1 MKATRKL
8 LALLLALLLT
18 AALTVPA
25 LANGDDGTDEAQPQ
39 ADTTYTITI
48 NNNKDGH
55 IYEAYQVFAGDLAGS
70 VLSNIEWG
78 TGVNGAGLLAALK
91 IDDTIGRYFTS
102 CEDAADVAKVLTD
115 NATSTEGAAAFAS
128 NSANLDTFAA
138 IVGDHLKTVT
148 GTSTPGTGNYTISNL
163 PAGYYFV
170 KDSAAVTGQDA
181 QTKFILNLTD
191 NQNVTPKS
199 GTPTVDKQVQD
210 ETADAEAG
218 ADESGWG
225 ETADHAINESFQFKL
240 IAKIPDDAD
249 MNAYEHYYV
258 NFVDTWSAGV
268 TFEKIV
274 SVTVNSTEL
283 NEGQYT
289 VTPEDPTS
297 GTSMNITIND
307 IIPHLGEGND
317 LSGSTVTVIY
327 KAHLNENATVN
338 NTSGSTDNKNTVKL
352 EFSNN
357 PYWNGEGT
365 PDKGETPEDTVWVF
379 TYQVNNTKVD
389 ASNENKP
396 LPGAGFKLYSDETCA
411 QEIALIYD
419 ETKQAYRPVKGEEQ
433 GVEMIS
439 AETTGV
445 FHIIGLDAGTY
456 YLKETTVPA
465 GYNEMSPNPFV
476 VTIKATHEETN
487 ETTPNVTLAEESTM
501 QNQIENS
508 QGATLPETGGM
519 GTTVFYVLGGILA
532 VGAGVLLV
540 ARRRM
545 RGER

>member
-25 LANGDDGTDEAQPQ
+25 LAQGGGDPSTSPQP
-39 ADTTYTITI
+39 AAAYTITI
-48 NNNKDGH
+48 QNNKPGH
-55 IYEAYQVFAGDLAGS
+55 TYQAYQVFAGALSGS
-70 VLSNIEWG
+70 EQTGYVLSNIQWG
-78 TGVNGAGLLAALK
+78 TGVNGEALLAALK
-91 IDDTIGRYFTS
+91 SNTTIGSNFTD
-102 CEDAADVAKVLTD
+102 CTTAADVAKVL
-115 NATSTEGAAAFAS
+115 AGFES
-128 NSANLDTFAA
+128 NSANLDAFAKVVA
-138 IVGDHLKTVT
+138 ANLGTAT
-148 GTSTPGTGNYTISNL
+148 GTSVQGDGNYTISNL

-191 NQNVTPKS
+191 NQTVTPKS

-218 ADESGWG
+218 ASDGWG

-268 TFEKIV
+268 TFEEIV
-274 SVTVNSTEL
+274 SVTVNTTEL
-283 NEGQYT
+283 SEGQYT
-289 VTPEDPTS
+289 VTPENPTS
-297 GTSMNITIND
+297 GTPMNITIND
-307 IIPHLGEGND
+307 IIPHLGDGND
-317 LSGSTVTVIY
+317 LAGSTVTVIY
-327 KAHLNENATVN
+327 KAHLNENAYVN
-338 NTSGSTDNKNTVKL
+338 NASGVTENKNAVKL

-379 TYQVNNTKVD
+379 TYRVNNTKVD

-396 LPGAGFKLYSDETCA
+396 LPGAGFKLYSDENCE
-411 QEIALIYD
+411 QEITLIYD
-419 ETKQAYRPVKGEEQ
+419 DTKQAYRPVKGEEQ
-433 GVEMIS
+433 GVEMTS
-439 AETTGV
+439 AETTGA
-445 FHIIGLDAGTY
+445 FNIIGLDAGTY

-476 VTIKATHEETN
+476 VTISATHVESNGTA
-487 ETTPNVTLAEESTM
+487 NVTLDADTSTM
-501 QNQIENS
+501 TNEIANNK
-508 QGATLPETGGM
+508 GATLPETGGM
-519 GTTVFYVLGGILA
+519 GTTIFYIVGGLLV

-540 ARRRM
+540 TRRRM
-545 RGER
+545 NGER

>member
-25 LANGDDGTDEAQPQ
+25 LANGDDGTDEVQPQ

-55 IYEAYQVFAGDLAGS
+55 IYKAYQVFAGDLADGI
-70 VLSNIEWG
+70 LSNIQWG
-78 TGVNGAGLLAALK
+78 TGVDNSGLLAALK
-91 IDDTIGRYFTS
+91 GDETIGSDFAECTT
-102 CEDAADVAKVLTD
+102 AADVAKVL
-115 NATSTEGAAAFAS
+115 AGFES
-128 NSANLDTFAA
+128 NSANLDAFAKVVA
-138 IVGDHLKTVT
+138 ANLGTVT
-148 GTSTPGTGNYTISNL
+148 GTSVQGDGNYTIGNL

-170 KDSAAVTGQDA
+170 
-181 QTKFILNLTD
+181 N
-191 NQNVTPKS
+191 
-199 GTPTVDKQVQD
+199 
-210 ETADAEAG
+210 
-218 ADESGWG
+218 
-225 ETADHAINESFQFKL
+225 
-240 IAKIPDDAD
+240 
-249 MNAYEHYYV
+249 V

-283 NEGQYT
+283 NKGQYT
-289 VTPEDPTS
+289 VTPEEPTS

-317 LSGSTVTVIY
+317 LAGSTVTVIY

-338 NTSGSTDNKNTVKL
+338 NASGSTNNKNTVKL

-396 LPGAGFKLYSDETCA
+396 LAGAGFKLYSDENCG

-445 FHIIGLDAGTY
+445 FNIIGLDAGTY

-487 ETTPNVTLAEESTM
+487 ATTPNVTLAEESTM
-501 QNQIENS
+501 QNQIKNNK
-508 QGATLPETGGM
+508 GATLPETGGM